1 MINVLIFEDNNSLR
15 ATLELLIATDKELQ
29 LIGSFPHCDQVKDI
43 LNAPVLPDVI
53 LMDIDM
59 PGKGGI
65 EGVRMA
71 KEELSDVQIIMF
83 TVFEDDNKIFDC
95 MKYGANGYL
104 LKKDN
109 PGKILNAIKD
119 VYSGG
124 TPLSPEISRKVIGFF
139 KEEQLND
146 QHLLTPRELKLLT
159 ILSHGSTYKE
169 LANELGISVET
180 VRSHL
185 KNIYTKMHVA
195 CGTEAVAKGLRLK
208 IIR

>member
-1 MINVLIFEDNNSLR
+1 MINVLIFEDNSSLR
-15 ATLELLIATDKELQ
+15 ATLELLIATDKEFQ
-29 LIGSFPHCDQVKDI
+29 LIGSYPHCDQVKEI
-43 LNAPVLPDVI
+43 LSGDVLPDVI

-65 EGVRMA
+65 EGVKMA
-71 KEELSDVQIIMF
+71 KEELPDVQIIMF

-95 MKYGANGYL
+95 MKYGANGYI
-104 LKKDN
+104 LKKDSHTR
-109 PGKILNAIKD
+109 ILDAIRD
-119 VYSGG
+119 VYQGG
-124 TPLSPEISRKVIGFF
+124 NPLSPEISRKVIGFF
-139 KEEQLND
+139 KEEKLND
-146 QHLLTPRELKLLT
+146 SYLLTPRELNLLT

-169 LANELGISVET
+169 LAAELGITVET
-180 VRSHL
+180 VKSHL